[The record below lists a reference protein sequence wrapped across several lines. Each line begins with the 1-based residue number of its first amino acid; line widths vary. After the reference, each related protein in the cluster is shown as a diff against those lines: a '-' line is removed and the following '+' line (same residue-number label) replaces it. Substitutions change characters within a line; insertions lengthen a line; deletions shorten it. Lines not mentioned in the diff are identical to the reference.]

1 MLLINDCF
9 MTHTFTPKIQE
20 FLAML
25 KQKAASGKHA
35 HGGFQEA
42 CLDELY
48 GILPPLGLKWY
59 MAPDK
64 KYHRQIRE
72 WGPAFWKLTMI
83 GIGFTWYCGTTAINF
98 TVCISIYWKQS

>member
-35 HGGFQEA
+35 HGGFPRS
-42 CLDELY
+42 
-48 GILPPLGLKWY
+48 LPG
-59 MAPDK
+59 
-64 KYHRQIRE
+64 
-72 WGPAFWKLTMI
+72 
-83 GIGFTWYCGTTAINF
+83 
-98 TVCISIYWKQS
+98 